1 MLHFKVCL
9 IGSFGVGKT
18 SLVKRFVSSIYD
30 DRYLTTVGVRVD
42 RREMKARG
50 EDVTLVLWDLAG
62 EDNFTGL
69 AMKHLR
75 GMSGYIVVVDGT
87 RHDSYVTA
95 LRLQQEVA
103 AVHPAAHFVLLANKS
118 DLRQDWEVPAGEF
131 DLLSTQGWSVHS
143 TSAKTGDGVEAA
155 FAHLANELVEAAKS
169 AGQPA

>member
-42 RREMKARG
+42 RREMRAGG

-69 AMKHLR
+69 SMKHLR
-75 GMSGYIVVVDGT
+75 GMAGYILVLDGT
-87 RHDSYVTA
+87 RHDSYVSA
-95 LRLQQEVA
+95 LRLRGEVA
-103 AVHPAAHFVLLANKS
+103 AAHPEACFVLLANKS
-118 DLRQDWEVPAGEF
+118 DLRQDWEIPPSELEGLAQ
-131 DLLSTQGWSVHS
+131 QGWSVHS

-155 FAHLANELVEAAKS
+155 FEHLAGELVEAAKS
-169 AGQPA
+169 AGQTA